1 MLLKLP
7 LRRLPT
13 ATRLGGSLSK
23 HVILHSLIIKMSEES
38 VSSYQAAGE
47 EDRQFKV
54 IRLLADYPDMSQ
66 RDLATHVG
74 ISLGSL
80 NYCLKA
86 LMNKG
91 FVKLENFQNSKHK
104 FKYGYILTPSGIA
117 HKVAITGRFLKR
129 KMREYEA
136 LKVEIEGLES
146 ELGTAD
152 GKLRRAPCKWDSD
165 SSRHSLWRLRHTVVD
180 FEPYWLSQAVSVS
193 DG

>member
-1 MLLKLP
+1 
-7 LRRLPT
+7 
-13 ATRLGGSLSK
+13 
-23 HVILHSLIIKMSEES
+23 MSEES

-54 IRLLADYPDMSQ
+54 IRLLADYPVMSQ
-66 RDLATHVG
+66 RDSATHVG
-74 ISLGSL
+74 ISLGPL

-86 LMNKG
+86 LIDKG

-104 FKYGYILTPSGIA
+104 FKYGYILTPSRIA

-146 ELGTAD
+146 ELGTAV
-152 GKLRRAPCKWDSD
+152 GKLRRVPCKWDSD
-165 SSRHSLWRLRHTVVD
+165 SSRYSLWRLRHRLWTLSPTGFRKQFLCLMGDESLVQQATRRLMD
-180 FEPYWLSQAVSVS
+180 LDCHFEGLPSPWQSPHP
-193 DG
+193 